1 LAAYYQS
8 IGEAD
13 KMLGEVMEAIDKA
26 GKKDNTVLMFL
37 SDQGAQF
44 PSAKWTV
51 YDQGIRVPLLVRW
64 PGKVAKGAVSDA
76 LVSLVDLAPTL
87 IDIAGGSEID
97 GLDGRSFKKVLL
109 GKTKTHDPYI
119 FAETSMEPHFWYNYV
134 PSRSVITAD
143 GFHYIRN
150 YHPGLRF
157 ITHIDKVERNEFYFD
172 SWVEKAATDPKAK
185 SLLDRYSYRPPE
197 ELFDLNTDRG
207 SFKNLASL
215 PEYHHKLKELSALL
229 DKELQRQ
236 GETEEMIVEGTLPK
250 FFDKNYAIFQ
260 NGSAMEMSFN
270 KKLWDPDTLHITG
283 YLEGIDEGGVVCDYF
298 GNFRLY
304 AYKGKIGIQL
314 ADSSIRESKALA
326 ETKGHLWLKL
336 SAGGDLAIQFNSN
349 IVLTTKLSGDLTKI
363 RNGFVTCGKLQGEE
377 RTGELQTFRGRI
389 SDLRF
394 TMNELTR
401 SP

>member
-1 LAAYYQS
+1 
-8 IGEAD
+8 
-13 KMLGEVMEAIDKA
+13 V
-26 GKKDNTVLMFL
+26 
-37 SDQGAQF
+37 
-44 PSAKWTV
+44 
-51 YDQGIRVPLLVRW
+51 
-64 PGKVAKGAVSDA
+64 
-76 LVSLVDLAPTL
+76 
-87 IDIAGGSEID
+87 
-97 GLDGRSFKKVLL
+97 
-109 GKTKTHDPYI
+109 
-119 FAETSMEPHFWYNYV
+119 EPHFWYNYV

-143 GFHYIRN
+143 GFHYIKN

-185 SLLDRYSYRPPE
+185 FLLDRYSYRPPE
-197 ELFDLNTDRG
+197 ELFDLNTDRV

-215 PEYHHKLKELSALL
+215 PAYHHKLKELAALL
-229 DKELQRQ
+229 AKELQRQ

-250 FFDKNYAIFQ
+250 FFDKNYAISQ

-270 KKLWDPDTLHITG
+270 KKLWNPDTLHITG

-304 AYKGKIGIQL
+304 AYKGRVGIQL

-336 SAGGDLAIQFNSN
+336 SAGGDLVVQFNSN

-377 RTGELQTFRGRI
+377 RSGELQTFRGTI